1 MDLSALKAEIKDG
14 LKTLENLDNIVTIFG
29 GARVSC
35 ESKAYQSIM
44 KLAQKLGAKGYSIM
58 TGGGPGIMEAANRG
72 LIQYKKTQ
80 SLMFPS
86 ARLKNH
92 SVVSIGL
99 NIQLPHEQQMNPY
112 VEVPLKFQ
120 NFFSRK
126 IVFNYNSTA
135 FIVAVGGFGTL
146 DELSEVLVLIAT
158 GKHKRIPIILY
169 GKDYWKGFMQW
180 LQCTML
186 KEGVI
191 SKKELELIQIANKP
205 KKVLKILKKYQ
216 KQ

>member
-1 MDLSALKAEIKDG
+1 M
-14 LKTLENLDNIVTIFG
+14 
-29 GARVSC
+29 
-35 ESKAYQSIM
+35 
-44 KLAQKLGAKGYSIM
+44 
-58 TGGGPGIMEAANRG
+58 
-72 LIQYKKTQ
+72 
-80 SLMFPS
+80 
-86 ARLKNH
+86 KNH

>member
-1 MDLSALKAEIKDG
+1 MDLGALKAEIKEG

-29 GARVSC
+29 GARVGC
-35 ESKAYQSIM
+35 ESKAYQSIV
-44 KLAQKLGAKGYSIM
+44 KLAQKLGAEGYSIM

-80 SLMFPS
+80 GLVSPNAS
-86 ARLKNH
+86 LKNH

-191 SKKELELIQIANKP
+191 SKQELELIQIANKP

-216 KQ
+216 NQ